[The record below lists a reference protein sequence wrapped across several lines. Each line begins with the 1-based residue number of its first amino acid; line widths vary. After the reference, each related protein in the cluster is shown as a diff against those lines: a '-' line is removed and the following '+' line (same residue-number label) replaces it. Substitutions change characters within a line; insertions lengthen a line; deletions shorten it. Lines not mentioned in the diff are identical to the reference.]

1 MQFLSQDDDAGGPEA
16 ARSQTKGR
24 GPVEAPAVLGNVSEV
39 MISVTAD
46 VRQKCTAGL
55 VLDVLFAF

>member
-1 MQFLSQDDDAGGPEA
+1 MSWDDDADGPEA
-16 ARSQTKGR
+16 AKGQTKGR
-24 GPVEAPAVLGNVSEV
+24 GPVEAPAVLGNVSEAV
-39 MISVTAD
+39 ISVRAG